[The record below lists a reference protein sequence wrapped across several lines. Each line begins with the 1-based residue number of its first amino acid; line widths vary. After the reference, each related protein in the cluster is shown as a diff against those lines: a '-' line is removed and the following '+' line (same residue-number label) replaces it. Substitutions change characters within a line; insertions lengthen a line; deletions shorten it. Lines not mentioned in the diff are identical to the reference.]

1 MKLTLN
7 QKIRSVLYGTNA
19 GYTDEQLAQMFGTS
33 ASSIR
38 GAVMQL
44 RGNGFNVVKRLT
56 RENGVVGKA
65 KYYMPKGVA
74 EAVMTYRGRPAH
86 AFLK

>member
-1 MKLTLN
+1 MKLTLK

-33 ASSIR
+33 TGSIR
-38 GAVMQL
+38 GTFAFL
-44 RGNGFNVVKRLT
+44 RGNGFNVVKRLA

-65 KYYMPKGVA
+65 KYYMPKGIA
-74 EAVMTYRGRPAH
+74 ESVTTYRGRPTH

>member
-1 MKLTLN
+1 MKTTLK
-7 QKIRSVLYGTNA
+7 QKIHFTLYGTNA
-19 GYTDEQLAQMFGTS
+19 GYTDEQLARMFGTS
-33 ASSIR
+33 TSSIR
-38 GAVMQL
+38 GTFRKL
-44 RGNGFNVVKRLT
+44 RKNGFNVVKRLT

-74 EAVMTYRGRPAH
+74 EAVLTYRGRPAH

>member
-7 QKIRSVLYGTNA
+7 QKIRSVLYSTNA
-19 GYTDEQLAQMFGTS
+19 GYTDEQLARMFGTS
-33 ASSIR
+33 TSSIR
-38 GAVMQL
+38 GTFRKL
-44 RGNGFNVVKRLT
+44 RKNGFNVVKRLT

-74 EAVMTYRGRPAH
+74 ENVTTCRGRPAH